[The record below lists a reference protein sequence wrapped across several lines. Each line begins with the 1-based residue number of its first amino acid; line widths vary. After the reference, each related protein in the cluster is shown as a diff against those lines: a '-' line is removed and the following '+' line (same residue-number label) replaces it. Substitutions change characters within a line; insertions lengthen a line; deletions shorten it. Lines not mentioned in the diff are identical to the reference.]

1 MGRTVD
7 INCWPAGC
15 RAVRLLMTAV
25 ALVAFIGIFSAGASA
40 KTVHLVA
47 FGDSLTAGYG
57 LADDKSFPAQLQA
70 ALKAKGYDVRV
81 SNAGVSG
88 DTTGAGLAR
97 FDWAVPD
104 DADGVILE
112 LGANDALRG
121 IAPKTAKANLSAILE
136 RLKKRKLPVLIAGMK
151 APANWGE
158 AYVKSFDKIF
168 PELAK
173 AYGYDL
179 YPFFLAGVVGKRQLN
194 QADGLHPTAEG
205 VAIIV
210 QRMLPSVERLIGRVK
225 EKVSGG

>member
-1 MGRTVD
+1 MGRAWD
-7 INCWPAGC
+7 INCMPANC
-15 RAVRLLMTAV
+15 RAIWLLTMISAV
-25 ALVAFIGIFSAGASA
+25 VAFSGIPAASA
-40 KTVHLVA
+40 WAKTIHLVA

-70 ALKAKGYDVRV
+70 ALRAKGYDVRV

-88 DTTGAGLAR
+88 DTTSGGLAR
-97 FDWAVPD
+97 FDWAVPN

-121 IAPKTAKANLSAILE
+121 IAPKTAKANLSAILQ
-136 RLKKRKLPVLIAGMK
+136 RLKKRRLPVLIAGMK

-158 AYVKSFDKIF
+158 AYVKAFDGIF

-173 AYGYDL
+173 SYGQDL
-179 YPFFLAGVVGKRQLN
+179 YPFFLAGVVGKRELN
-194 QADGLHPTAEG
+194 QPDGLHPKADG

-210 QRMLPSVERLIGRVK
+210 RRMLPSVERLIARTK
-225 EKVSGG
+225 EQASGG